1 MNDIINNIPLLDWD
15 YIRYQ
20 LKRLERDEI
29 KRTAIVRTSYRNPDD
44 LLLCVQNDIILA
56 LYYRQQK
63 QETTSC

>member
-1 MNDIINNIPLLDWD
+1 MNDIINNIPQLDGD

-44 LLLCVQNDIILA
+44 LILCMQNDIILA

-63 QETTSC
+63 QE

>member
-1 MNDIINNIPLLDWD
+1 MNDIINNIHLLDWD

-44 LLLCVQNDIILA
+44 LLLCMQNDIVLA

-63 QETTSC
+63 QE

>member
-1 MNDIINNIPLLDWD
+1 MNDIINNLPNLDWD

-29 KRTAIVRTSYRNPDD
+29 KRTAIVRASYRTDD
-44 LLLCVQNDIILA
+44 LLLCMQNDIVLA

-63 QETTSC
+63 QE